1 MQSINLLTAEA
12 AIAELLSL
20 SQTLTSLG
28 VEYETQKPLF
38 SLAETIYTREV
49 IPEVLAN
56 EPTEHTEPFQ

>member
-1 MQSINLLTAEA
+1 MQSINLRTAER

-28 VEYETQKPLF
+28 VKYETQKPLF
-38 SLAETIYTREV
+38 SLAETIYAREV

-56 EPTEHTEPFQ
+56 EPAEHTETFQ